1 FHRLVNF
8 GHTETPPFN
17 WIVAGLATGTAGLGI
32 IVAWAIFVKRVVSPS
47 VFRRSLPWVYN
58 LLVNK
63 YYVDEIYQAILIR
76 PLFIIVRFMGR
87 FDQDIIDGI
96 VNGVAY
102 LTLGFSIVNNWID
115 KWIVDFLVNLIGGT
129 TKLAGRLLRFVQT
142 GVFQDYALIM
152 FLGILFVVWVYLLR

>member
-1 FHRLVNF
+1 
-8 GHTETPPFN
+8 
-17 WIVAGLATGTAGLGI
+17 
-32 IVAWAIFVKRVVSPS
+32 
-47 VFRRSLPWVYN
+47 
-58 LLVNK
+58 
-63 YYVDEIYQAILIR
+63 VDEIYQAILIR
-76 PLFIIVRFMGR
+76 PLFITVRFMGR
-87 FDQDIIDGI
+87 FDQKIIDGV

-129 TKLAGRLLRFVQT
+129 TKLTGRLLRFVQT